1 MIEKKTKPWKELSRH
16 KGPEVPL
23 FEMEIQK
30 MESPRNQSVLDAI
43 VLKLPDTIN
52 VVALNEYG
60 ALILVEQYRFGIQEA
75 LLELPAGFIDGDE
88 EPLVAAK
95 RELYEETGYLSD
107 DWSYLGVTFL
117 NPSYVNNRCHHFLAR
132 NATFQG
138 GRELDNTEDI
148 AIHHIQAGSISS
160 FLLGGG
166 IQDAIG
172 LAAIAKVFDLRSV

>member
-1 MIEKKTKPWKELSRH
+1 MIEKKTKPWKKLSIH
-16 KGPEVPL
+16 KGPDVPL
-23 FEMEIQK
+23 FDIEIQK
-30 MESPRNQSVLDAI
+30 MESPRNQSILDAI

-52 VVALNEYG
+52 VVALDEDG
-60 ALILVEQYRFGIQEA
+60 SLILVEQYRFGIHEA

-107 DWSYLGVTFL
+107 EWSYLGVTYL
-117 NPSYVNNRCHHFLAR
+117 NPSYVNNRCYHFLAI

-138 GRELDNTEDI
+138 GRELDSTEDI
-148 AIHHIQAGSISS
+148 AIHHIRKVQIDS
-160 FLLGGG
+160 FLSQGG

-172 LAAIAKVFDLRSV
+172 LAAISKVFDMRKV

>member
-1 MIEKKTKPWKELSRH
+1 MIEKKTKPWKKLNGH

-23 FEMEIQK
+23 FEMEIHK

-52 VVALNEYG
+52 VVALDEDG
-60 ALILVEQYRFGIQEA
+60 ALILVEQYRFGIKEA

-95 RELYEETGYLSD
+95 RELYEETGYFSD
-107 DWSYLGVTFL
+107 DWTYLGVTFL
-117 NPSYVNNRCHHFLAR
+117 NPSYVNNRCYHFLAT
-132 NATFQG
+132 NAWFQG

-148 AIHHIQAGSISS
+148 AIHHIGKGRIAP
-160 FLLGGG
+160 FLAEGG

-172 LAAIAKVFDLRSV
+172 LAAISKVFDLRNI